1 MANGPWPRR
10 DGSLVFREAVSGR
23 HRAALFLRND
33 LKINRFMVRTHVEP
47 QVIRKEWL
55 AVPTSDT
62 DFSCIVEA
70 GGRVVAMGFLDVVDG
85 VGQAGMRRERHSI
98 EALWHEE
105 LGWIDEYQYA
115 IRKGHMSTCDDM
127 APSKLLG
134 FQGVIAT
141 PVF

>member
-1 MANGPWPRR
+1 
-10 DGSLVFREAVSGR
+10 
-23 HRAALFLRND
+23 
-33 LKINRFMVRTHVEP
+33 MVRTHVEP
-47 QVIRKEWL
+47 QVFRKEWL

-85 VGQAGMRRERHSI
+85 VGQAGMPKMTEGVIGYIVAPDAARNADNHASVRVLERAGMRRERHSI

-115 IRKGHMSTCDDM
+115 ALETRNRRQR
-127 APSKLLG
+127 APVVS
-134 FQGVIAT
+134 
-141 PVF
+141 PR